1 MQMSLTE
8 RVKTVWVWIW
18 EEKIAPAPLSF
29 FTLIHPSTSKRNHS
43 GDNAYEALPLRNGSA
58 EKEWLQKRRTFY
70 MMETM
75 AKQKIQRYKLHTAK
89 PQSDSEIETVFSF
102 WNLVLLVL
110 QWLLCV
116 LKSFFPNQKKAHKR
130 QALGFLFFSWNI
142 IFERNSKS
150 TKRVR
155 SQAVLLLFSFF
166 LFLFIMTELATLD

>member
-43 GDNAYEALPLRNGSA
+43 GDNTYEALPLRNGSA

-116 LKSFFPNQKKAHKR
+116 E
-130 QALGFLFFSWNI
+130 I
-142 IFERNSKS
+142 
-150 TKRVR
+150 
-155 SQAVLLLFSFF
+155 LFSQPEEGSQKASPWVFVFF
-166 LFLFIMTELATLD
+166 LKYYLWT